1 MRDRAG
7 DELPLDEAHG
17 RVRHVLRPSEQ
28 AKVVELFRF
37 SDAESLVE
45 LLVINRE
52 CDGKFC
58 ALW

>member
-1 MRDRAG
+1 
-7 DELPLDEAHG
+7 
-17 RVRHVLRPSEQ
+17 
-28 AKVVELFRF
+28 VVELFRF